1 MAIYSTF
8 FLCKPKDLLTSFPG
22 WRLPLPTPV
31 LRQLRNPFTG
41 QTSTIE
47 TQEPE
52 WPDEVEVFDED
63 YEVVAIEG
71 DYQDY
76 LEGRLPAPVQ
86 ACPHWA
92 AKNLTEVE
100 LGPLAEALAE
110 QPQFAS
116 PLYGPP
122 SRGAL
127 LLELPAGIVARLAS
141 LDQQGLANIAESW
154 AAKMST
160 REHTHSATGEELAG
174 GWAANETMQVLP
186 PIAALAKRAAPD
198 ERMYLLIEG

>member
-8 FLCKPKDLLTSFPG
+8 FLCKPNDLLQNFPG

-31 LRQLRNPFTG
+31 RRQLKNPFTG

-52 WPDEVEVFDED
+52 WPDEEDAFEED
-63 YEVVAIEG
+63 YPAVVIEG

-76 LEGRLPAPVQ
+76 LEGRLSAAVQ

-100 LGPLAEALAE
+100 LGPLAEALGE
-110 QPQFAS
+110 QPKFTN

-127 LLELPAGIVARLAS
+127 LRELPPGILTKLAS
-141 LDQQGLANIAESW
+141 LDQLGLEALADSW
-154 AAKMST
+154 AATMLT
-160 REHTHSATGEELAG
+160 DDYTHSVTGTKLND
-174 GWAANETMQVLP
+174 GWTRSEAMLVLQ
-186 PIAALAKRAAPD
+186 PIAALAKRPASD
-198 ERMYLLIEG
+198 ERMYLLIEA

>member
-8 FLCKPKDLLTSFPG
+8 FLCKPNDLLQSFPG

-31 LRQLRNPFTG
+31 RRQLRNPFTG

-47 TQEPE
+47 TQEPD
-52 WPDEVEVFDED
+52 WTDDEEVLEED
-63 YEVVAIEG
+63 YHAVVIEG
-71 DYQDY
+71 DYQVH
-76 LEGRLPAPVQ
+76 LEGRLPASLQ

-100 LGPLAEALAE
+100 LGPLAEALGE
-110 QPQFAS
+110 QPKFAS

-127 LLELPAGIVARLAS
+127 LQELPSRMLSKLAS
-141 LDQQGLANIAESW
+141 LDQRGLESLAESW
-154 AAKMST
+154 AANVST
-160 REHTHSATGEELAG
+160 PEHTHSATGAELNG
-174 GWAANETMQVLP
+174 GWDASEAMQVLQ
-186 PIAALAKRAAPD
+186 PITALAKRVAPD